1 MQQPKTYKGQ
11 SRIFITQAF
20 EELEKG
26 DLPQASEK
34 GWGAAAQIVKAI
46 CEDRGWRHFS
56 HRDVMRTVDSLSIE
70 ADDPE
75 LRDLFAYAG
84 YLHVNFYENAHSVQT
99 IRGYLKR
106 VVRFVDKAD
115 TLLGATAS

>member
-1 MQQPKTYKGQ
+1 
-11 SRIFITQAF
+11 
-20 EELEKG
+20 
-26 DLPQASEK
+26 
-34 GWGAAAQIVKAI
+34 
-46 CEDRGWRHFS
+46 
-56 HRDVMRTVDSLSIE
+56 MRTVDSLSIE

-115 TLLGATAS
+115 ALLGATA